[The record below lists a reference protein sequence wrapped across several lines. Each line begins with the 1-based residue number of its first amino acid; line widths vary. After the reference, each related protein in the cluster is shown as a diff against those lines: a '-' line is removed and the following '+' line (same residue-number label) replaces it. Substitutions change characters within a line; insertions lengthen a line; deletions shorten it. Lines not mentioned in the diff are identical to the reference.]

1 MTDATDA
8 TDASVEAAMERYGP
22 TEITTGDVLRVAD
35 DRFEP
40 ESVALVTG
48 AANGIGRATALCLA
62 VNGLTVL
69 GVDVDEEGLEEVAG
83 RAEALDADGRIRP
96 HAGDIADESDCEAAV
111 DAAAGAGTLR
121 YLANVAGVQHI
132 DDIGSFP
139 AAAFDRLHA
148 VLLRA
153 PFLLTRNCW
162 PHFEAAG
169 GGAVGNMC
177 SVHGHYATGGKVA
190 YNAAKFGLRGLT
202 ASIAAEGEGSIRSFS
217 VSTGW
222 VRTALAIRQLP
233 EMAEARGTS
242 VEEVVESVSLG
253 QARLK
258 EMMEPVD
265 VGNLFVFGLSEHGRH
280 LNGGDLLWDGGM
292 VHTYE

>member
-1 MTDATDA
+1 M
-8 TDASVEAAMERYGP
+8 TDASVAAAMERYGP
-22 TEITTGDVLRVAD
+22 SEITTDDVLRVAE

-40 ESVALVTG
+40 GSVALVTG

-69 GVDVDEEGLEEVAG
+69 GVDVDGEGLEEVVG
-83 RAEALDADGRIRP
+83 HAESLGADGRVRP
-96 HAGDIADESDCEAAV
+96 FEADVTDEADCEAAV
-111 DAAAGAGTLR
+111 EAAAEAGTLR
-121 YLANVAGVQHI
+121 YLANVAGVQHVA
-132 DDIGSFP
+132 DIGSFP
-139 AAAFDRLHA
+139 TEAFDRLHA

-153 PFLLTRNCW
+153 PFLLTRHCW
-162 PHFEAAG
+162 PRFERAG
-169 GGAVGNMC
+169 GGVVGNMC
-177 SVHGHYATGGKVA
+177 SVHGHYVTGGKVA

-233 EMAEARGTS
+233 ELAEARGTS
-242 VEEVVESVSLG
+242 VEEVVETVSLG
-253 QARLK
+253 QSRVG

-265 VGNLFVFGLSEHGRH
+265 VGNLFVFGLSGHGRH

>member
-1 MTDATDA
+1 M

-22 TEITTGDVLRVAD
+22 SEITAGDVLRVAD
-35 DRFEP
+35 DRFE
-40 ESVALVTG
+40 SGSAALVTG

-62 VNGLTVL
+62 VNGLTVI
-69 GVDVDEEGLEEVAG
+69 GVDVDEAGLEAVAD
-83 RAEALDADGRIRP
+83 RAADLDAEGEVRP
-96 HAGDIADESDCEAAV
+96 FVADVTDEADCEAAV
-111 DAAAGAGTLR
+111 GAAAETGTLR
-121 YLANVAGVQHI
+121 YLANVAGVQQVA
-132 DDIGSFP
+132 DIGSFP
-139 AAAFDRLHA
+139 TGAFDRLHG

-153 PFLLTRNCW
+153 PFLLTKHCW
-162 PHFEAAG
+162 PHFERAG

-177 SVHGHYATGGKVA
+177 SVHGHYVTGGKVA

-222 VRTALAIRQLP
+222 VRTELAIRQLP
-233 EMAEARGTS
+233 DLAEARGTS
-242 VEEVVESVSLG
+242 VEEVVETVSLG
-253 QARLK
+253 QSRLE

>member
-1 MTDATDA
+1 M

-22 TEITTGDVLRVAD
+22 SEITAGDVLRVAD

-40 ESVALVTG
+40 GSVALVTG
-48 AANGIGRATALCLA
+48 AGNGIGRATALCLA
-62 VNGLTVL
+62 VNGLTVV
-69 GVDVDEEGLEEVAG
+69 GVDVDGEGLEEVAE
-83 RAEALDADGRIRP
+83 RAEALGAEGEVRP
-96 HAGDIADESDCEAAV
+96 HVGDLTDEADCEAAAG
-111 DAAAGAGTLR
+111 AATEAGTLR
-121 YLANVAGVQHI
+121 YLANVAGVQHV
-132 DDIGSFP
+132 DDIESFP
-139 AAAFDRLHA
+139 AEAFDRLHA

-153 PFLLTRNCW
+153 PFLLTRHCW

-169 GGAVGNMC
+169 GGVVGNMC
-177 SVHGHYATGGKVA
+177 SVHGHYVTGGKVA

-202 ASIAAEGEGSIRSFS
+202 VSIAAEGEGSIRSFS

-233 EMAEARGTS
+233 EMAEERGTT
-242 VEEVVESVSLG
+242 VEEVVETVSLG
-253 QARLK
+253 QSRRK

>member
-1 MTDATDA
+1 M

-22 TEITTGDVLRVAD
+22 SEITTGDVLQVAD

-40 ESVALVTG
+40 GSVALVTG

-62 VNGLTVL
+62 VNGLTVR
-69 GVDVDEEGLEEVAG
+69 GIDTDEEGLEEVAG
-83 RAEALDADGRIRP
+83 RAEALDADGRVRP
-96 HAGDIADESDCEAAV
+96 YEGDVTDETDCEAAV
-111 DAAAGAGTLR
+111 GAAAGCGTLR
-121 YLANVAGVQHI
+121 YLANVAGIQHVA
-132 DDIGSFP
+132 DIGSFP
-139 AAAFDRLHA
+139 TGAFDRLHD

-153 PFLLTRNCW
+153 PFLLTKHCW
-162 PHFEAAG
+162 PHFERAG

-177 SVHGHYATGGKVA
+177 SVHGHYVTGGKVA

-233 EMAEARGTS
+233 ELAEARGTS
-242 VEEVVESVSLG
+242 VEEVVETVSLG
-253 QARLK
+253 QGRVK

-265 VGNLFVFGLSEHGRH
+265 VGNLFVFGLSTHGRH

>member
-1 MTDATDA
+1 M
-8 TDASVEAAMERYGP
+8 TDASVAAAMERYGP
-22 TEITTGDVLRVAD
+22 SEITTDDVLRVAE

-40 ESVALVTG
+40 GSVALVTG

-69 GVDVDEEGLEEVAG
+69 GVDVDGEGLEEVVG
-83 RAEALDADGRIRP
+83 RAESLGADGRVRP
-96 HAGDIADESDCEAAV
+96 FEADVTDEADCEAAV
-111 DAAAGAGTLR
+111 EAAAEAGTLR
-121 YLANVAGVQHI
+121 YLANVAGVQHVA
-132 DDIGSFP
+132 DIGSFP
-139 AAAFDRLHA
+139 TAAFDDLHA
-148 VLLRA
+148 VRLRA
-153 PFLLTRNCW
+153 PFLLTRGCW
-162 PHFEAAG
+162 PHFERA
-169 GGAVGNMC
+169 
-177 SVHGHYATGGKVA
+177 GHYVTGGKVA

-233 EMAEARGTS
+233 ELAEARGTS
-242 VEEVVESVSLG
+242 VEEVVETVSLG
-253 QARLK
+253 QSRVG

-265 VGNLFVFGLSEHGRH
+265 VGNLFVFGLSGHGRH

>member
-1 MTDATDA
+1 MTDT
-8 TDASVEAAMERYGP
+8 SLEAVMERYGP
-22 TEITTGDVLRVAD
+22 AEITPDAVLRVAD
-35 DRFEP
+35 DRFDP
-40 ESVALVTG
+40 GSVALVTG

-69 GVDVDEEGLEEVAG
+69 GVDVGGDGLEAVAA
-83 RAEALDADGRIRP
+83 RARTLDAEGEVRP
-96 HAGDIADESDCEAAV
+96 FVADVTDEADCEAAV
-111 DAAAGAGTLR
+111 AAAAEAGTLR

-132 DDIGSFP
+132 DGIDSFP
-139 AAAFDRLHA
+139 TGAFDDLHA

-153 PFLLTRNCW
+153 PFVLTKHCW

-169 GGAVGNMC
+169 GGVVGNMC
-177 SVHGHYATGGKVA
+177 SIHGHVATGGKVA

-222 VRTALAIRQLP
+222 VRTALAISQLP
-233 EMAEARGTS
+233 ELAEARGTS
-242 VEEVVESVSLG
+242 VEEVIETVSLG
-253 QARLK
+253 HARLK

-280 LNGGDLLWDGGM
+280 LNGGDLLWDGGL